1 MSSAESLPEVI
12 ERGLGQVLLLN
23 NPTQQ
28 RQTMQLWL
36 NTEGFQTTICMSGE
50 DLEMELS
57 QHHPDLVVM
66 GTDLNDIE
74 ALTLCT
80 SIRAWGGVPI
90 MALASRGDVD
100 SVKLLELGADVV
112 IIEPI
117 LQFEFLARVRAL
129 LRRTP
134 PRSTFGNKILSFGGM
149 RLDRE
154 HQVLQTETQSIQL
167 EGREFLL
174 MEALML
180 SGTRV
185 ISRRKLE
192 ASLALRSPDL
202 DGYIRRLRQRIEEIE
217 GWRRIVN
224 EHGLGLRLLNRRP

>member
-1 MSSAESLPEVI
+1 MQ
-12 ERGLGQVLLLN
+12 RGLGQVLLFN

-28 RQTMQLWL
+28 LQTMEVWL
-36 NTEGFQTTICMSGE
+36 NTEGFQTTVCMSGA
-50 DLEMELS
+50 DIEMQLS
-57 QHHPDLVVM
+57 QHHPDLVIM
-66 GTDLNDIE
+66 GTDFTDME

-90 MALASRGDVD
+90 MALVSTEDVD

-134 PRSTFGNKILSFGGM
+134 PRSTSGNKILSFGGM

-154 HQVLQTETQSIQL
+154 HQVLHIETESIQL
-167 EGREFLL
+167 EGRELLL

-192 ASLALRSPDL
+192 ASLALRSQDL
-202 DGYIRRLRQRIEEIE
+202 DGYIRRLRQRVEEIE

-224 EHGLGLRLLNRRP
+224 EHGLGLRLLDRSP